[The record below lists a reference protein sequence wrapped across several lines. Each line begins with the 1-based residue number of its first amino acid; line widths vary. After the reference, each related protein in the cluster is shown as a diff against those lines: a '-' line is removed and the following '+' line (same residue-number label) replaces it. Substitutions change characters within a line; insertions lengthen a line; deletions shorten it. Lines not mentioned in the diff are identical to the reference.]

1 MTRSISRRSI
11 ASLVIFVAVAATPA
25 CDRGGAVE
33 EPVAPSLEE
42 LSSATYTGIYDE
54 AVTLVEGRWEGEPF
68 VEGGASRPSAG
79 LVDHFALIG
88 DLDGDDREETTVLLW
103 ESSGGSG
110 TRLYLAAMGRSHD
123 DLEDL
128 GTVLVGDRVQVY
140 SGRIADG
147 RIELEVVQAGPG
159 DAMCCP
165 SQLAT
170 RGWTLGED
178 GLVEGET
185 TITGTL
191 SLDSLGGPEW
201 ILSELGWGK
210 PVPDTAEIT
219 ISFDDGKVTGS
230 GGCNRYFAAVA
241 GDTPGQLAFAGMGT
255 TRMACPEST
264 MGLERNYLKTLSG
277 ASRYSFL
284 GGRLVLGCD
293 TDDGPIALIYEQRD
307 SAMAITTPNP

>member
-1 MTRSISRRSI
+1 MTFRRSV
-11 ASLVIFVAVAATPA
+11 ASIVIFVAIAATTA
-25 CDRGGAVE
+25 CDRGGAVAD
-33 EPVAPSLEE
+33 PVAPSLEE
-42 LSSATYTGIYDE
+42 LASATFTGIFDE

-79 LVDHFALIG
+79 LVDKFALIG
-88 DLDGDDREETTVLLW
+88 DLDKDGREETTVLLW

-110 TRLYLAAMGRSHD
+110 TRLYLAVMGRGHD

-128 GTVLVGDRVQVY
+128 GTALVGDRVQVR
-140 SGRIADG
+140 SARIVDG
-147 RIELEVVQAGPG
+147 RIELDVVQAGPD

-170 RGWTLGED
+170 RGWTLDAGN
-178 GLVEGET
+178 LLEGEA

-201 ILSELGWGK
+201 ILTELGWGES
-210 PVPDTAEIT
+210 VSDTAEIT
-219 ISFDDGKVTGS
+219 ISFHDEKVTGS

-241 GDTPGQLAFAGMGT
+241 GDTPGELVFSGMGA

-264 MGLERNYLKTLSG
+264 MGLEQNYLKTLAG

-284 GGRLVLGCD
+284 AGRLVLGCD
-293 TDDGPIALIYEQRD
+293 TDDGPIALIYERRD
-307 SAMAITTPNP
+307 LATASPIANP